1 MLDVLSSFLSL
12 CLKIFLAGLVL
23 IPGDVTSITWA
34 AWLQACTP
42 HLPAQQFSKRV
53 SLVLTWVPKE
63 EGDPGVRGDHCPVA
77 LRCPCLKGPGWKRR
91 GCWPACYRH
100 DVEGGEG
107 GNVVFPQGRELSFL
121 LGFTHFLIWW
131 FWLWTPGRNVLS
143 SQCSAVSLG
152 RGRSFSNGIG
162 SPICP
167 HPFHGCFSSL
177 LHIWKK

>member
-1 MLDVLSSFLSL
+1 M
-12 CLKIFLAGLVL
+12 L
-23 IPGDVTSITWA
+23 IPGDVTSLTWA

-53 SLVLTWVPKE
+53 SLVLTWVPKQ
-63 EGDPGVRGDHCPVA
+63 EGDAGVKGDLCPVA
-77 LRCPCLKGPGWKRR
+77 LQSPCLKGPGWKRR

-100 DVEGGEG
+100 DVEVGGQCVELW
-107 GNVVFPQGRELSFL
+107 VFPQGRELSFL
-121 LGFTHFLIWW
+121 LGFAHFLIWW

-152 RGRSFSNGIG
+152 RGRSFSKEIG

-167 HPFHGCFSSL
+167 PYPWVFLFTSMYLEEVGCREGLKNTCF
-177 LHIWKK
+177 